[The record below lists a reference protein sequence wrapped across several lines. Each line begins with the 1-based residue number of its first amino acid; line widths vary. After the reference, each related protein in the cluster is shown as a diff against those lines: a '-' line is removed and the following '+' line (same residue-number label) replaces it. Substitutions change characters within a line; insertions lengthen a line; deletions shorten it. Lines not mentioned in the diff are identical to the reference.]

1 MTLIFFIL
9 FVVCV
14 CVCVCVCW
22 GGGGGGGRVRFFIS
36 ASWEHYHADP
46 EICNYT
52 KLGKS
57 KCCRQMHHT
66 LPQIFSKQRQINP
79 QIKDHNS
86 VEDV

>member
-1 MTLIFFIL
+1 M
-9 FVVCV
+9 CV
-14 CVCVCVCW
+14 CVCVCV
-22 GGGGGGGRVRFFIS
+22 GGGGRVRFFIS

-52 KLGKS
+52 KLGKVS
-57 KCCRQMHHT
+57 AVGMHHT